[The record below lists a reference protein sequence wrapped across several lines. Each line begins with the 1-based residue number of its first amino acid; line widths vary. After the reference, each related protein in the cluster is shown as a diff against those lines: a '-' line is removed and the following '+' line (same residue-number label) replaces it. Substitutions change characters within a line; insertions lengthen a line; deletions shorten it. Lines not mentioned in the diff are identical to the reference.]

1 MHNVGDLAFLFGVET
16 LALGFVVLGV
26 LRGTFRRYL
35 YLYLYTAGLLACDA
49 IRAVA
54 LRGYGLR
61 SNEYFFAYFGSD
73 FCLVVLKY
81 LAIIS
86 IFEVILRESP
96 LRTQAR
102 LAFLFLFGLVAAMSY
117 AFISHL
123 VISKETLF
131 FKRLTVE
138 LQQNMYFA
146 SVVLTALMCV
156 TLAHLRLKEPQ
167 LRALVAG
174 LGMSGAL
181 QASGWALQNLASKDH
196 FHALWGVVRYI
207 PPAATFTM
215 LAIWCY
221 ALTSLPASAADEA
234 EARQREREESLVLS
248 PVLARVGVRG

>member
-1 MHNVGDLAFLFGVET
+1 MHNVGDLVFLIGVET

-35 YLYLYTAGLLACDA
+35 YLYLYTAGILACDA
-49 IRAVA
+49 VRALA
-54 LRGYGLR
+54 LRNYGFG

-86 IFEVILRESP
+86 IFEIILRESP

-117 AFISHL
+117 GFTSHL
-123 VISKETLF
+123 LISKETIFL
-131 FKRLTVE
+131 KRLTVE

-181 QASGWALQNLASKDH
+181 QASGWAVQNLVSKDH
-196 FHALWGVVRYI
+196 FNALWGVIRYI
-207 PPAATFTM
+207 PPVATVTM
-215 LAIWCY
+215 LAVWCY
-221 ALTSLPASAADEA
+221 ALTSLPVSAAA
-234 EARQREREESLVLS
+234 EADARGDQKEPLVLS